1 MDCILRQVMRNRWH
15 NGGATIE
22 EEAEDCEDDEAGQYR
37 ALNTTLE
44 LDLGE
49 WTLTLGYPLLGLRA
63 KVELVT
69 NWIAV

>member
-1 MDCILRQVMRNRWH
+1 MRNRWH

-22 EEAEDCEDDEAGQYR
+22 EEAEDCDEHNEDGYR

-49 WTLTLGYPLLGLRA
+49 FLNPELNPVKLGSRSVSRLSH
-63 KVELVT
+63 
-69 NWIAV
+69 

>member
-1 MDCILRQVMRNRWH
+1 MRNRWH

-22 EEAEDCEDDEAGQYR
+22 EEAEDCEEDEAGQYR

-49 WTLTLGYPLLGLRA
+49 WTLTLPRCLD
-63 KVELVT
+63 
-69 NWIAV
+69 

>member
-1 MDCILRQVMRNRWH
+1 MMRNRWH

-22 EEAEDCEDDEAGQYR
+22 EETEDCDELNDEGVQYR

-49 WTLTLGYPLLGLRA
+49 FLSLIL
-63 KVELVT
+63 EFCILVWS
-69 NWIAV
+69 WISIKAL